1 MKRIHMRMRR
11 IRKMKINKIMGRLTG
26 AAAIC
31 AAVFIGIAPVTA
43 FANTGAEADCI
54 CDSRC
59 TDDNVNDQCPVCKED
74 ISLCQG
80 TDLSDVTED
89 TSEAVSAEVE
99 EPEETEDMG
108 PLTPDGNMNI
118 VDDYGSADKSGKQF
132 ITFTTKNGNYFYLI
146 IDRDDNGNETV
157 HFLNLVDESDLLSLM
172 DEDEVKEYT
181 GEGDT
186 EESAGAATTAAEP
199 EPAEEEPVA
208 DDADKGSTGSTVL
221 LIVMVLAVG
230 GGIAGYFYL
239 KTTKSRKP
247 AKADADPDADYSEN
261 EDDEEDY
268 VKKLQSNG
276 ETDDGGQD
284 GTDDA
289 GTENEKSG
297 TDPDNDPE
305 E

>member
-1 MKRIHMRMRR
+1 
-11 IRKMKINKIMGRLTG
+11 MKINKIMGKLAE

-31 AAVFIGIAPVTA
+31 AAVFIGMAPVA
-43 FANTGAEADCI
+43 VSANTGAEADCI

-59 TDDNVNDQCPVCKED
+59 TDDSVNDQCPVCKED

-80 TDLSDVTED
+80 TDLSGEIED
-89 TSEAVSAEVE
+89 ASEAVSAEVE
-99 EPEETEDMG
+99 EPKETEDMG

-146 IDRDDNGNETV
+146 IDRDDNGSETV

-172 DEDEVKEYT
+172 DEDEVKELA
-181 GEGDT
+181 GAGDT

-199 EPAEEEPVA
+199 EPAEEEPEPVA
-208 DDADKGSTGSTVL
+208 DDADKGSSGSTVL
-221 LIVMVLAVG
+221 LIIMVLAVG

-268 VKKLQSNG
+268 VKSIQKDNNAPG
-276 ETDDGGQD
+276 ED
-284 GTDDA
+284 DDA
-289 GTENEKSG
+289 GSENKDHG
-297 TDPDNDPE
+297 TDPDEPE

>member
-11 IRKMKINKIMGRLTG
+11 IRKMKINKIMGKLTG

-31 AAVFIGIAPVTA
+31 AAVFIGMAPAAV

-59 TDDNVNDQCPVCKED
+59 TDESVNDQCLVCKED

-80 TDLSDVTED
+80 TDLGGELED
-89 TSEAVSAEVE
+89 ASEAVSAEVE

-172 DEDEVKEYT
+172 DEDEVKELT
-181 GEGDT
+181 GAGDT

-199 EPAEEEPVA
+199 EPAEKEPEPVA
-208 DDADKGSTGSTVL
+208 DDDDKGSSGSTVL

-268 VKKLQSNG
+268 VKSIQKDNNAP
-276 ETDDGGQD
+276 E
-284 GTDDA
+284 GTDDSS
-289 GTENEKSG
+289 TENEKPG
-297 TDPDNDPE
+297 TDPDEPE

>member
-1 MKRIHMRMRR
+1 MKSNKVMMRI
-11 IRKMKINKIMGRLTG
+11 TG
-26 AAAIC
+26 TAAVCAAI
-31 AAVFIGIAPVTA
+31 FISFAPVTA
-43 FANTGAEADCI
+43 YANTGAEADCI
-54 CDSRC
+54 CDTKCSEGA
-59 TDDNVNDQCPVCKED
+59 VNDECPVCRED
-74 ISLCQG
+74 ILLCQG
-80 TDLSDVTED
+80 TEETENA
-89 TSEAVSAEVE
+89 SEAVS
-99 EPEETEDMG
+99 EETPAEEEMG
-108 PLTPDGNMNI
+108 PLTPDGNLDL
-118 VDDYGSADKSGKQF
+118 VDDYGSSDKTGKQF

-268 VKKLQSNG
+268 VKKLQSDG